1 VVIAF
6 AIVLGLMAVAVIAS
20 LIPMALAS
28 HRPGRGQVAPL
39 GHHGAADPSS
49 GTNRRAA

>member
-1 VVIAF
+1 MVVAF

-20 LIPMALAS
+20 LVPMALAS
-28 HRPGRGQVAPL
+28 RRPGRGLVAPL
-39 GHHGAADPSS
+39 GRHGTGDSSS